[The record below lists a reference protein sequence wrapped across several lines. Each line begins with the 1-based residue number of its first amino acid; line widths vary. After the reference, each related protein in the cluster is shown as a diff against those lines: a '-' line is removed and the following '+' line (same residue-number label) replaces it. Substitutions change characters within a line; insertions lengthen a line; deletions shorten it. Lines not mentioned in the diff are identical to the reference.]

1 MPIPTISTRS
11 LARLRWPAI
20 SLAMIA
26 WAILWS
32 FPWRFFTP
40 ALLPTDLSFTPLA
53 HTFFAQGR
61 PWGADTLHTSG
72 IWGFLR
78 FNLFHPDTFALFV
91 SANLALG
98 ALIGWFFADRS
109 FHLPRRRWVLLLT
122 TAALL
127 PLLSA
132 SDDARWY
139 MPIFGLLVL
148 RTLDR
153 TRGAPSALVWAL
165 SLGAALAFHTKGNLV
180 IATGVVVVALL
191 ASDLYQR
198 RVPWTV
204 ILIGAFAIV
213 LLYAGGSDLAAFG
226 PYIIHVVESTRA
238 YPESF
243 SQSSG
248 IWAPGLFLLGV
259 ICAGIARCLQIEHR
273 WQWPLALAFGMLLFL
288 LYKGAF
294 VRQDAIHITRS
305 LTAVLVVVGSEF
317 VAGICSWPSSTI
329 PRARAKVAA
338 GLAVASLALFLSPLS
353 DGYVRGILFREVPQ
367 HPGIAAGFIPIT
379 LEGHQRRLDR
389 RLGLIRLSTPFVNVG
404 GSIATIGTY
413 QTPILA
419 HGLRSETLP
428 VVAHY
433 EVWSPRAA
441 AAIDRYLESNQAPQF
456 LVRSASYASA
466 SNELTVARLYRP
478 TSTGGFNYEL
488 LERRPEPL
496 VATSQTLFEGT
507 VGWNEPIDIPPEHW
521 DSLLVA
527 EVAFHKNM
535 AGRLVSFLHHPAHVQ
550 MILEKSDGGE
560 ASVRLN
566 SMLSGQGVVAAV
578 DVPHPEHG
586 GHLQRRGVPGVETI
600 QDGHWGGGS
609 DALHLSRHGVL
620 SEVESNVR
628 RIRFRARTLGWD
640 ATGLFKPDLHV
651 RILVMSLSAASE
663 P

>member
-1 MPIPTISTRS
+1 MRTPTISTQS

-20 SLAMIA
+20 YLAMIA

-32 FPWRFFTP
+32 FPWRFYLP
-40 ALLPTDLSFTPLA
+40 AILPTDLSFTPLA
-53 HTFFAQGR
+53 HTFFAEGR

-78 FNLFHPDTFALFV
+78 FSLYHPGTFTLFV
-91 SANLALG
+91 CANVALG
-98 ALIGWFFADRS
+98 ALIGWYFADRS
-109 FHLPRRRWVLLLT
+109 FHLPQRRWVLLLAS
-122 TAALL
+122 AALI

-153 TRGAPSALVWAL
+153 TRGTPSALVWAL

-191 ASDLYQR
+191 ASDVYQR

-204 ILIGAFAIV
+204 MLLVTFAIG
-213 LLYAGGSDLAAFG
+213 LLYAGGSDLARFG
-226 PYIIHVVESTRA
+226 PYFIHVVESTRA

-248 IWAPGLFLLGV
+248 IWAPALFLLGV
-259 ICAGIARCLQIEHR
+259 VCAGLARCLQIEHR

-305 LTAVLVVVGSEF
+305 LTAVLVVVGTEF
-317 VAGICSWPSSTI
+317 AAGVCSWPSSTI

-338 GLAVASLALFLSPLS
+338 GLAITSLALFLSPLS
-353 DGYVRGILFREVPQ
+353 DGSVRGILFRQIPE

-389 RLGLIRLSTPFVNVG
+389 RLGIIRLSTPSLNVR
-404 GSIATIGTY
+404 GSIATIGTH
-413 QTPILA
+413 QTLMLA
-419 HGLRSETLP
+419 HGLHSETLP

-433 EVWSPRAA
+433 EVWSPRTV
-441 AAIDRYLESNQAPQF
+441 AAIDRYLESDQAPRF
-456 LVRSASYASA
+456 LVRSANYPSV
-466 SNELTVARLYRP
+466 SNEVTVARLYRP
-478 TSTGGFNYEL
+478 TFADGFNHVV
-488 LERRPEPL
+488 LERRSEPL
-496 VATSQTLFEGT
+496 VVSSQTLFEGT
-507 VGWNEPIDIPPEHW
+507 VGWDEPIDIPPEHW
-521 DSLLVA
+521 DSVLVA
-527 EVAFHKNM
+527 DVSFHKNM
-535 AGRLVSFLHHPAHVQ
+535 AGRLVSFLHHPAHAQ
-550 MILEKSDGGE
+550 MILEKSDGSE

-566 SMLSGQGVVAAV
+566 SMLSGQGVVAAA
-578 DVPHPEHG
+578 DVPHPEYG
-586 GHLQRRGVPGVETI
+586 GHLQRRGVPGVKTI

-609 DALHLSRHGVL
+609 DALHLARHPIL
-620 SEVESNVR
+620 TEVESNVR
-628 RIRFRARTLGWD
+628 RIRFRARALGWD
-640 ATGLFKPDLHV
+640 ASALFKPEIQV
-651 RILVMSLSAASE
+651 RIRVLSFGTTSQ